1 MIQTRKVL
9 LIFCLLILG
18 GEFLTAQQQIK
29 IMTYNL
35 LNYDGTDT
43 TTRNPYFRT
52 VISSVSPD
60 ILVVQEIT
68 TQTQVNNFRTKILSG
83 FGESYSAGTF
93 IFNPSPGTNNA
104 LYYKTL
110 KFSFI
115 SNTAIKTVSRD
126 INEFKVKNLSTG
138 DTMRIFSVHL
148 KADTGTVNENK
159 RAAEVDSLR
168 KFTNNLPAGSNYI
181 VMGDF
186 NIYKSSEPAYQKLLN
201 QTGSGYFLDAFNLTG
216 TWNQYTYRQ
225 HHTQS
230 TRVRSFGNGST
241 GGLDDRF
248 DMILMS
254 PQIMSSG
261 GITYIPGTY
270 TPYGNDGN
278 HYNDSINQPPNN
290 AVGQTIANALH
301 YASDHLPVFAT
312 FLFEPRDTSITLN
325 LTALIHGFY
334 NGTTVKPDTVK
345 VFLRQAFSPF
355 AKIDSV
361 KIFLNSSGFGTGKF
375 LKTPNGTYYIVVT
388 HRNGLET
395 WSRVGGESLA
405 QGTSISYD
413 FTTASSKAYG
423 NNLVQKGTKWCIYNG
438 DVNQDG
444 IVDLTDL
451 LSVDNDNYNFVTGY
465 VITDTNGDTIVD
477 VSDLSIVDGN
487 SLNYVTKIVP

>member
-9 LIFCLLILG
+9 LIFCLLIIG

-60 ILVVQEIT
+60 ILVVNEMT
-68 TQTQVNNFRTKILSG
+68 TLTNMNNFLSRVMNSFGQTYQRG
-83 FGESYSAGTF
+83 FFNNGPDTDNGIFFKPSKFNFIWNTVIPTAG
-93 IFNPSPGTNNA
+93 
-104 LYYKTL
+104 
-110 KFSFI
+110 
-115 SNTAIKTVSRD
+115 RD
-126 INEFKVKNLSTG
+126 INEFRLQSIATG
-138 DTMRIFSVHL
+138 DTLRIFAVHL

-186 NIYKSSEPAYQKLLN
+186 NIYKSSESAYQKLLN
-201 QTGSGYFLDAFNLTG
+201 QTSGGYFLDVFNLTG

-254 PQIMSSG
+254 PQIMNSG

-278 HYNDSINQPPNN
+278 HFNDSINQPPNN

-334 NGTTVKPDTVK
+334 NGTTMKPDTVK
-345 VFLRQAFSPF
+345 VFLRQASSPY
-355 AKIDSV
+355 AKVDSV
-361 KIFLNSSGFGTGKF
+361 KILLNSSGFGTGKF
-375 LKTPNGTYYIVVT
+375 SKTPNGTYYIVVT

-395 WSRVGGESLA
+395 WSKVGGESLT
-405 QGTSISYD
+405 QGTTVSYD

-423 NNLVQKGTKWCIYNG
+423 NNLVLKATKWCIYNG
-438 DVNQDG
+438 DINQDG
-444 IVDLTDL
+444 VVDLTDL
-451 LSVDNDNYNFVTGY
+451 LLVDNDNYNFVTGY

-477 VSDLSIVDGN
+477 LSDLSIVDGN